1 MFFNANNALQDILAS
16 DFMAISPDEK
26 DCEIDFNWDDC
37 RIFMKDQIQS
47 LAEQRYFSMLKE
59 CGKIGDGG
67 DPDYMPCFPPPP
79 KKTFG
84 PNPRTG
90 V

>member
-1 MFFNANNALQDILAS
+1 
-16 DFMAISPDEK
+16 MAISPDEK

-59 CGKIGDGG
+59 RGKIGDGG
-67 DPDYMPCFPPPP
+67 DPDYMTCFPPPP
-79 KKTFG
+79 PPPPPRKK
-84 PNPRTG
+84 PLVRTHELEYDRKYG
-90 V
+90 